1 MYFVRVGLKFMVE
14 MDAESTK
21 VIVEKY
27 YDPSEQKLGPTG
39 LTNLDLELTSSSE
52 NAGGMKWRI
61 IYSALLYSGLQTV
74 F

>member
-27 YDPSEQKLGPTG
+27 YEPLVGDDDRTDKFEKSFV
-39 LTNLDLELTSSSE
+39 
-52 NAGGMKWRI
+52 
-61 IYSALLYSGLQTV
+61 LL
-74 F
+74 